1 MSVGSTCR
9 QFSAARTLGAACA
22 GQASDPPTNRNND
35 IGDISVGIVMKF
47 SRRRLLYWAAG
58 AATLGAWPGGASALD
73 YPTRPARMIVPFA
86 PGGPT
91 DVFARLLAQ
100 QLSAQLKMQFYVENI
115 PGAGGNIGAGRAAE
129 AAGDGYTI
137 LVDGANFVVN
147 PALYRQTPYDPATNF
162 EAVTIAVTAAAVLTV
177 NPSLPVQSVK
187 ELVDLIKANP
197 GKYSYASPGV
207 GTPPHLVGELFRLTL
222 GLDLVHVPFNGGGP
236 AVASTVGGHT
246 PISFGST
253 APAVPMIKDGKLRA
267 LAVTTK
273 TRSHALPDVPTMAEA
288 GYPEIEGESWFA
300 VVVPAGTPK
309 EIVTL
314 LYRETTAAVRSPEM
328 APRLAELGYEPVAS
342 TPEECAVTFKVD
354 SAKWTKVI
362 QDAGIKGE

>member
-1 MSVGSTCR
+1 
-9 QFSAARTLGAACA
+9 
-22 GQASDPPTNRNND
+22 
-35 IGDISVGIVMKF
+35 MKF
-47 SRRRLLYWAAG
+47 SRRKFVHLAAAAG
-58 AATLGAWPGGASALD
+58 AVAAWPRGAAALD
-73 YPTRPARMIVPFA
+73 YPARPVRMIVPFA

-100 QLSAQLKMQFYVENI
+100 RLSEQLKVQFYIENV

-129 AAGDGYTI
+129 ATGDGYTI

-147 PALYRQTPYDPATNF
+147 PALYQQTPYDPTKSF
-162 EAVTIAVTAAAVLTV
+162 EPVTIAVTAAAVLTV

-273 TRSHALPDVPTMAEA
+273 TRSRALPDVPTMAEA
-288 GYPEIEGESWFA
+288 GYPEIVGESWFA

-309 EIVTL
+309 DVVAL
-314 LYRETTAAVRSPEM
+314 LSRETTAAVKSPEM

-342 TPEECAVTFKVD
+342 TPEECEATFKTEAV
-354 SAKWTKVI
+354 KWTKVI
-362 QDAGIKGE
+362 HDAGIKGE